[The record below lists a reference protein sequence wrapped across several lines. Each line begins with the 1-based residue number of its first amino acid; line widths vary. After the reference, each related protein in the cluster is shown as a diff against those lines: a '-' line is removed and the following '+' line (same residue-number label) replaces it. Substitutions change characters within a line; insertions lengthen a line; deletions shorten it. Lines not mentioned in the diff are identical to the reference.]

1 MENIFKSI
9 LAALGAALA
18 YLFGGWGALLGIL
31 LAFVVTDYVTGVVA
45 AALEGKLASGIGYKG
60 IAKKVMIFIIV
71 AMAHLADQAIGLDSV
86 LMSAAVFF
94 YLANELLSIL
104 ENAGK
109 IGLPVPKVL
118 ERAISILK
126 DRGGEIED

>member
-71 AMAHLADQAIGLDSV
+71 AMAHLADQAMGLDSV

-104 ENAGK
+104 ENAGR

-118 ERAISILK
+118 EKAISILK
-126 DRGGEIED
+126 ERGGEIED